1 MLLKLYKLGEKHALA
16 APGANTDIFA
26 TDLRPNCGRSAMRVT
41 VSLAV
46 SSVLNVTITNGTTK
60 YTIALFDGAALPA
73 SALRSLTFSCGSAYS
88 YNLQVATNG
97 IIQHL
102 LVEEIAGGV
111 I

>member
-1 MLLKLYKLGEKHALA
+1 MLLKLYKRGAQHALA

-26 TDLRPNCGRSAMRVT
+26 TDLTPTNQRSAMRVT

-46 SSVLNVTITNGTTK
+46 ASVFNVTITNGTTE
-60 YTIALFDGAALPA
+60 YTIGLNGGVALVA
-73 SALRSLTFSCGSAYS
+73 STLYTFSFSCGSAYS
-88 YNLQVATNG
+88 YNFRVATNG
-97 IIQHL
+97 VIQHL